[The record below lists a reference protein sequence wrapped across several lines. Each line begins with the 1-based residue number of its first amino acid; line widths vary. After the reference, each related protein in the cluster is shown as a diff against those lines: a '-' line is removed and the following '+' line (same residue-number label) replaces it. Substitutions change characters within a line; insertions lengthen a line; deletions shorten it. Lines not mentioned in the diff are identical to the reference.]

1 MSTDKI
7 VIKMVVSRESHERIK
22 QIAET
27 EYRSIQDQYRMA
39 VDIYLSDKEL
49 CGHENLRTA

>member
-49 CGHENLRTA
+49 CGRENLRTA